1 MTSGNIR
8 DKARKQRAGD
18 RVGAWYEGGRVIVFN
33 WDKSPSHSQILLAKK
48 GGSFLGVY
56 DRKIQRGWLEEDI
69 RAVED
74 RFRSHP
80 AVRTTL

>member
-1 MTSGNIR
+1 MTSGDIR

-33 WDKSPSHSQILLAKK
+33 WDKAPSHSQILLAKK

-56 DRKIQRGWLEEDI
+56 DRNIRKGWLEEDI
-69 RAVED
+69 RDIED

-80 AVRTTL
+80 AVRTSL